1 MRFYIRG
8 EIVRFPVF
16 VSKNKDMFNHLSTKV
31 IIEMVLKGAVVGLF
45 GGIGGATFRYGIQF
59 MDGLREN
66 LMSYTDFTSMV
77 LWFVLVS
84 FLGLV
89 AYVLL
94 KWSPMSGGSGIPQI
108 EGEMMGLFDMKAFP
122 VAVSKYLGGLFNALA
137 GFSLGREGPSVQLG
151 GAIGKMV
158 SKFFRSTL
166 REERILISA
175 GAAAGLT
182 AAFSAPVS
190 GAVFIFEEVHK
201 SFYPKLVIP
210 TFSAVLVSNFVTSVI
225 FDLKPSL
232 GFSVMEGLPLF
243 YFGNLLMLGVFTGIV
258 GVIFNKVLLFYKSFY
273 GKIKVHNALK
283 LVVTFIAVSIIG
295 YSYQELLGGGNSLVG
310 NLAQH
315 RYVVMYLGLIL
326 VGKILLT
333 SFCFGSGVQGGI
345 FLPILV
351 IGASSG
357 AFLQEVMVNAGIS
370 LPQYLP
376 QIVICAMGGI
386 LASTIRS
393 PLLSILLVL
402 EMTNSFN
409 NIYAIGTVTIVSYLV
424 AELCKEPPVYDSLLL
439 RMIKGVVPTSL
450 EQTFF
455 ETKIPVTST
464 RVGIKLKDL
473 GLPSDIMIVSI
484 ERLGA
489 NILPDAN
496 TILQVGDSLS
506 VSCKKKSLKETKKFF
521 KT

>member
-1 MRFYIRG
+1 MNFGKIG
-8 EIVRFPVF
+8 KIA
-16 VSKNKDMFNHLSTKV
+16 SKNNDMFNHLNTKI
-31 IIEMVLKGAVVGLF
+31 IIEMVLKGAIVGLF

-59 MDGLREN
+59 MDCFRDN
-66 LMSYTDFTSMV
+66 LMSYTDITSV
-77 LWFVLVS
+77 ILWIILVS
-84 FLGLV
+84 FLGII
-89 AYVLL
+89 AYFLL
-94 KWSPMSGGSGIPQI
+94 KWEPMSGGSGIPQI
-108 EGEMMGLFDMKAFP
+108 EGEMMGLFDMRAVP

-151 GAIGKMV
+151 GAIGKGV
-158 SKFFRSTL
+158 SKLFKSTL

-190 GAVFIFEEVHK
+190 GAVFVFEEVHK

-232 GFSVMEGLPLF
+232 GFSVMKGLPLY
-243 YFGNLLMLGVFTGIV
+243 YFGHLLLLGVFVGIV
-258 GVIFNKVLLFYKSFY
+258 GVIFNKVLLGYKTLY
-273 GKIKVHNALK
+273 NKIKIHNAIK
-283 LVVTFIAVSIIG
+283 LVITFIAVSAIG
-295 YSYQELLGGGNSLVG
+295 YSYHELLGGGNSLVG
-310 NLAQH
+310 MLAQH
-315 RYVVMYLGLIL
+315 RYAAMYLFMIIC
-326 VGKILLT
+326 GKILLT

-357 AFLQEVMVNAGIS
+357 AFMQEIMLTIGMS

-424 AELCKEPPVYDSLLL
+424 AELLKEPPVYDSLLW

-464 RVGIKLKDL
+464 KTGKKLKEL
-473 GLPSDIMIVSI
+473 GIPQHILIVSI

-489 NILPDAN
+489 HIVPDAN
-496 TILQVGDSLS
+496 TTLQVGDSLS
-506 VSCKKKSLKETKKFF
+506 VSCPKKALKETKKFF

>member
-1 MRFYIRG
+1 M
-8 EIVRFPVF
+8 
-16 VSKNKDMFNHLSTKV
+16 V
-31 IIEMVLKGAVVGLF
+31 IKGAFVGLF

-59 MDGLREN
+59 MDHLREN
-66 LMSYTDFTSMV
+66 LMGYTDLYSV
-77 LWFVLVS
+77 LLWLVFVS
-84 FLGLV
+84 FLGV
-89 AYVLL
+89 IAYFLL
-94 KWSPMSGGSGIPQI
+94 KWEPMSGGSGIPQI
-108 EGEMMGLFDMKAFP
+108 EGEMMGLFDMRAVP

-151 GAIGKMV
+151 GAIGKAV
-158 SKFFRSTL
+158 AKFFKSTL

-190 GAVFIFEEVHK
+190 GAVFVFEEVHK

-232 GFSVMEGLPLF
+232 GFSVMNGLPLF
-243 YFGNLLMLGVFTGIV
+243 YFGHLLLLGIFTGIV
-258 GVIFNKVLLFYKSFY
+258 GVIFNKVLLFYKSLY
-273 GKIKVHNALK
+273 ERIKVHNSIK
-283 LVVTFIAVSIIG
+283 LIITFIAVSFIG

-315 RYVVMYLGLIL
+315 RYAIMYLGLIL

-351 IGASSG
+351 IGASAG
-357 AFLQEVMVNAGIS
+357 AFMQEILVTAGLS

-376 QIVICAMGGI
+376 QIVICSMGGI

-409 NIYAIGTVTIVSYLV
+409 NIYAIGTVTIVSYLI
-424 AELCKEPPVYDSLLL
+424 AELLKELPVYDSLLL
-439 RMIKGVVPTSL
+439 RMVKGVVPTSL

-455 ETKIPVTST
+455 ETKIPLTST
-464 RVGIKLKDL
+464 KTGKKLKEL
-473 GLPSDIMIVSI
+473 GIPSHILIVSI

-489 NILPDAN
+489 HIVPDAN

-506 VSCKKKSLKETKKFF
+506 VSCPKKMLKDTKKFF